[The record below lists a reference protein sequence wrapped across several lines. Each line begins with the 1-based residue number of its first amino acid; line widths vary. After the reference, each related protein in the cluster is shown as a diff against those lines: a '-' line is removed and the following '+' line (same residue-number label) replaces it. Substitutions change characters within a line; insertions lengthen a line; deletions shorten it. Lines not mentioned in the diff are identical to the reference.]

1 MLFKSFQ
8 AVVSNVS
15 LQMRVSSSPFN
26 AEPPIRKPSTSG
38 SLISSTAFF
47 EDTEPPYRIRTVSP
61 TRVPNVSD
69 RSFRIALAASCA
81 D

>member
-15 LQMRVSSSPFN
+15 LQMRVSSSTFN

-47 EDTEPPYRIRTVSP
+47 EDTEPPYRIRTGRFGSP
-61 TRVPNVSD
+61 WPRPVPTE
-69 RSFRIALAASCA
+69 A
-81 D
+81 

>member
-15 LQMRVSSSPFN
+15 LQMRVSSSTFN

-47 EDTEPPYRIRTVSP
+47 EDTEPPYRIHTVSP
-61 TRVPNVSD
+61 TREIGRAHV
-69 RSFRIALAASCA
+69 
-81 D
+81 